1 MKHNARDT
9 HLRIYHA
16 ANQTHSITQKHM
28 DLAVIVFSLA
38 GLISAAAFL
47 ITMQ

>member
-1 MKHNARDT
+1 MKHTAHDT
-9 HLRIYHA
+9 RLRIYHA
-16 ANQTHSITQKHM
+16 ADQTHSITQKHM
-28 DLAVIVFSLA
+28 DLAVIFFSLA